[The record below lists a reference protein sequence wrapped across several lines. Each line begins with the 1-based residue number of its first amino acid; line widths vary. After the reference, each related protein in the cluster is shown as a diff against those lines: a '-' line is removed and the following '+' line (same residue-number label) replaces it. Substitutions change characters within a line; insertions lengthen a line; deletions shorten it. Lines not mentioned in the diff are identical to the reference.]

1 METRTVA
8 DDTAPADAMEAQ
20 PTDSKQVRALLEQL
34 TSIVAEIGVLLDEEE
49 RKEGDEEMAVPVSE
63 EAVAARTAKLEEL
76 STRGESI
83 RSQIDRLRKIA
94 ARERELRG
102 FVSRT
107 PAPKAAAP
115 AVEPENRSMPAP
127 ETAAPVAKPFAA
139 PSRGFVKG
147 FGYGPDAERRAF
159 AVGQWALGFLYGR
172 EESRRWCAE
181 NGVLENRN
189 QSVGTAT
196 LGGNLVPTIL
206 ADQTIQ
212 LIDQYGQFKPNVKN
226 VNMPG
231 PYYEIPKRLN
241 GLRMYPMG
249 EGLATTTS
257 DKAWEKVALTAKKWA
272 VENRLSNEVL
282 ADAVIDLASDITEE
296 MAIAFAQGIDDAG
309 FNGTGSTSGDPNY
322 QGIKGII
329 PSMLET
335 VTVGSGQSA
344 VQTPLKG
351 VYQSASATSFET
363 FSIADFTLALAKVPL
378 YARTANLKWFVSP
391 VGWAAAMQR
400 LMLTSGASP
409 GSGLAGG
416 NTADNLAAGTGP
428 TFMGLPVVLCNAL
441 DQTLGTDND
450 KVKVILGDLTLGAIY
465 GGLRDIAY
473 RTSTERLFELD
484 TTIMQ
489 ATARFDIKVHGVG
502 SVSKPGP
509 IIVMKTKAA

>member
-1 METRTVA
+1 MA
-8 DDTAPADAMEAQ
+8 DDSSLAVDMEAQ
-20 PTDSKQVRALLEQL
+20 PTDSKQVRSLLEQL
-34 TSIVAEIGVLLDEEE
+34 GTLVAELNVLMEEAGEGEVEAASADEA
-49 RKEGDEEMAVPVSE
+49 KMQE
-63 EAVAARTAKLEEL
+63 EAVAARAAKMEEL
-76 STRGESI
+76 TARGDAL
-83 RSQIDRLRKIA
+83 RSQIDRFRKIA
-94 ARERELRG
+94 AKERELRG
-102 FVSRT
+102 FVVRN
-107 PAPKAAAP
+107 PAITKAVESAAAP
-115 AVEPENRSMPAP
+115 ETRNVNADTAPA
-127 ETAAPVAKPFAA
+127 AKPVYAA
-139 PSRGFVKG
+139 PSRGYIKG
-147 FGYGPDAERRAF
+147 YGRGPDAERRAF
-159 AVGQWALGFLYGR
+159 AVGQWALGYLYGR
-172 EESRRWCAE
+172 ESSRKWCAE
-181 NGVLENRN
+181 NGVLEQRT
-189 QSVGTAT
+189 QVEGTAS
-196 LGGNLVPTIL
+196 LGGNLIPTIL

-212 LIDQYGQFKPNVKN
+212 LIDQFGQFKVNAKN
-226 VNMPG
+226 VVMPG

-249 EGLATTTS
+249 EGVATTAS
-257 DKAWEKVALTAKKWA
+257 DKQWEKVALTARKWA

-296 MAIAFAQGIDDAG
+296 MALAFAQGIDDAG

-322 QGIKGII
+322 QGILGVI
-329 PSMLET
+329 PAMS
-335 VTVGSGQSA
+335 VGSLA
-344 VQTPLKG
+344 G

-378 YARTANLKWFVSP
+378 YARTPNLKWYVSP

-441 DQTLGTDND
+441 DSTLGTDNA
-450 KVKVILGDLTLGAIY
+450 KVKVILADLSLGAIY
-465 GGLRDIAY
+465 GGLRDITY

-502 SVSKPGP
+502 TSTKAGP
-509 IIVMKTKAA
+509 IVVMKTKAASGS

>member
-1 METRTVA
+1 MSA
-8 DDTAPADAMEAQ
+8 DNAPAPADEMEAQ
-20 PTDSKQVRALLEQL
+20 PTDSKQVRSLLEQL

-49 RKEGDEEMAVPVSE
+49 RKDGEDETAPVDDAAMATR
-63 EAVAARTAKLEEL
+63 AAKLEEL
-76 STRGESI
+76 SARGESI

-94 ARERELRG
+94 AKERELRG

-107 PAPKAAAP
+107 TAPKAAAP
-115 AVEPENRSMPAP
+115 ATATENRSMPA
-127 ETAAPVAKPFAA
+127 ETSAPVAKPFAA
-139 PSRGFVKG
+139 PSRGYVKG
-147 FGYGPDAERRAF
+147 YGYGPEAERRAY

-181 NGVLENRN
+181 NGVLEQRA
-189 QSVGTAT
+189 QSVGTAS

-212 LIDQYGQFKPNVKN
+212 LIDQYGQFKPNAKN

-241 GLRMYPMG
+241 GLKMYPMG

-296 MAIAFAQGIDDAG
+296 MALAFAQGIDDTG

-322 QGIKGII
+322 QGIKGVI

-344 VQTPLKG
+344 VQTPLAG

-378 YARTANLKWFVSP
+378 YARTPNLKWYVSP

-400 LMLTSGASP
+400 LMLTSGANP
-409 GSGLAGG
+409 GTGLAGG
-416 NTADNLAAGTGP
+416 NTADNLSGGTGP
-428 TFMGLPVVLCNAL
+428 TFMGLPVVQCNAL
-441 DQTLGTDND
+441 NATLGTDND
-450 KVKVILGDLTLGAIY
+450 KVKVILADLSLGAIY
-465 GGLRDIAY
+465 GGLRDITY

-489 ATARFDIKVHGVG
+489 ATARFDIRVHGVG
-502 SVSKPGP
+502 TVSKPGP

>member
-1 METRTVA
+1 MA
-8 DDTAPADAMEAQ
+8 DSAAPAADTEAL
-20 PTDSKQVRALLEQL
+20 PTDSKQVRSLLEQL
-34 TSIVAEIGVLLDEEE
+34 NSVVAELQVLMEEDAAE
-49 RKEGDEEMAVPVSE
+49 DKAEGEAPADV

-76 STRGESI
+76 ATRGEGLK
-83 RSQIDRLRKIA
+83 SQIDRLRKIA
-94 ARERELRG
+94 AKERELRG
-102 FVSRT
+102 MILRS
-107 PAPKAAAP
+107 PAPKAADTP
-115 AVEPENRSMPAP
+115 AVEPESRSM
-127 ETAAPVAKPFAA
+127 TAESVTKPVFAA
-139 PSRGFVKG
+139 PSRGYIRG
-147 FGYGPDAERRAF
+147 FGRGPEAEKRAF
-159 AVGQWALGFLYGR
+159 AVGQWAMGYLYGN
-172 EESRRWCAE
+172 EASRKWCAE
-181 NGVLENRN
+181 NGVLESRT
-189 QSVGTAT
+189 QAVGTAS

-212 LIDQYGQFKPNVKN
+212 LIDQYGQFKANAKN
-226 VNMPG
+226 VVMPG

-249 EGLATTTS
+249 EGVATTAS
-257 DKAWEKVALTAKKWA
+257 DKQWEKIALTARKWA

-282 ADAVIDLASDITEE
+282 SDAVIDLASDITEE

-322 QGIKGII
+322 QGILGVI
-329 PSMLET
+329 PSMLQT

-344 VQTPLKG
+344 TQVPLKG
-351 VYQSASATSFET
+351 VYQSAAATSFET

-378 YARTANLKWFVSP
+378 YARTANLKWYVSP

-400 LMLTSGASP
+400 LMLTSGSSP
-409 GSGLAGG
+409 GTGLSGG
-416 NTADNLAAGTGP
+416 NTGDNLANGVSGLS
-428 TFMGLPVVLCNAL
+428 FMGIPVVLCNAL

-465 GGLRDIAY
+465 GGLRDITY

-502 SVSKPGP
+502 SKDKAGP
-509 IIVMKTKAA
+509 IVVMKTKAA

>member
-1 METRTVA
+1 MA
-8 DDTAPADAMEAQ
+8 ADTAPAAETEAQ

-34 TSIVAEIGVLLDEEE
+34 TSIVSEIATLMEADAEEDSAEGEVAPVDE
-49 RKEGDEEMAVPVSE
+49 A
-63 EAVAARTAKLEEL
+63 AVAARAARLDEL
-76 STRGESI
+76 SAKGDGIKGR
-83 RSQIDRLRKIA
+83 IDFLRKVA
-94 ARERELRG
+94 AKERELRSM
-102 FVSRT
+102 VLRSS
-107 PAPKAAAP
+107 APKAADTP
-115 AVEPENRSMPAP
+115 AATPESRNV
-127 ETAAPVAKPFAA
+127 TAATENVPAKPFAA
-139 PSRGFVKG
+139 PSRGFVRG
-147 FGYGPDAERRAF
+147 FGRGPDAERRAY

-172 EESRRWCAE
+172 EDSRKWCAD

-212 LIDQYGQFKPNVKN
+212 LIDQYGQFKANAKN

-241 GLRMYPMG
+241 GLKMYPMG

-257 DKAWEKVALTAKKWA
+257 DKQWEKVALTARKWA

-282 ADAVIDLASDITEE
+282 ADAVIDLGSDITEE
-296 MAIAFAQGIDDAG
+296 MSIAFAQGIDDAG

-322 QGIKGII
+322 QGITGVI
-329 PSMLET
+329 PAMLT
-335 VTVGSGQSA
+335 KVTVGSGSA
-344 VQTPLKG
+344 AVETPLAG
-351 VYQSASATSFET
+351 VYKSATATSFET
-363 FSIADFTLALAKVPL
+363 LSIADFTFALAKVPL
-378 YARTANLKWFVSP
+378 YARTANLKWYVSP

-400 LMLTSGASP
+400 FMLTSGASP
-409 GSGLAGG
+409 GTGLSGG
-416 NTADNLAAGTGP
+416 NTGDNLAAGVSGLS
-428 TFMGLPVVLCNAL
+428 FMGIPVVLCNAL

-450 KVKVILGDLTLGAIY
+450 KVKVILADLTLGAIY
-465 GGLRDIAY
+465 GGLRDITY

-484 TTIMQ
+484 TTVMQ

-509 IIVMKTKAA
+509 IVVMQTKAA